1 MELSFRHSLYIA
13 IGEIKL
19 KKLQYILLLLFAAV
33 VIFPSTGC
41 SNNQVAVAVGLDEV
55 FTIGVGQSARI
66 TGEDMKVTFNG
77 VIGDSRCPQNVT
89 CVWEGVA
96 SSNITIVYQGKDYT
110 VVLNSPGLTDQA
122 KETFNDY
129 TLTYSLNPYP
139 REGEEISPNDY
150 RLTLTLT
157 K

>member
-1 MELSFRHSLYIA
+1 MKKSWSMIA
-13 IGEIKL
+13 GL
-19 KKLQYILLLLFAAV
+19 TV
-33 VIFPSTGC
+33 VIVAIAIFPSTGC
-41 SNNQVAVAVGLDEV
+41 SNNQVAVTVGLGET
-55 FTIGVGQSARI
+55 FTIGVGDSAQI
-66 TGEDMKVTFNG
+66 AGEDMTITFNE

-110 VVLNSPGLTDQA
+110 LVLNSPGLTDQA
-122 KETFNDY
+122 KEPFNDY

-139 REGEEISPNDY
+139 REGEEISPNEY

>member
-1 MELSFRHSLYIA
+1 LTSLRYLLIFTAISLISFTA
-13 IGEIKL
+13 
-19 KKLQYILLLLFAAV
+19 
-33 VIFPSTGC
+33 C
-41 SNNQVAVAVGLDEV
+41 SNNQVAVTVGLGEV

-66 TGEDMKVTFNG
+66 AEEDMTITFNE
-77 VIGDSRCPQNVT
+77 VIGDSRCPKNVT

-96 SSNITIVYQGKDYT
+96 SSNTTIVYQGKDYT
-110 VVLNSPGLTDQA
+110 VVLNSPGLTEQA
-122 KETFNDY
+122 KETFINY

-150 RLTLTLT
+150 RLTLTLI

>member
-1 MELSFRHSLYIA
+1 MNKIWYIFM
-13 IGEIKL
+13 
-19 KKLQYILLLLFAAV
+19 FAAIA
-33 VIFPSTGC
+33 IFPSTGC
-41 SNNQVAVAVGLDEV
+41 SNNQAAVMVGLGET

-66 TGEDMKVTFNG
+66 TEEDMTVTFNG

-96 SSNITIVYQGKDYT
+96 SSNITIVYQSKDYT
-110 VVLNSPGLTDQA
+110 VVLNSPGLTGQA
-122 KETFNDY
+122 KENFINY

-139 REGEEISPNDY
+139 REGEEISPEDY

-157 K
+157 R